1 MTPSRAAHRAAAGE
15 AGRGAA
21 QRQLVGHATGFAEG
35 GDPLELYLK
44 GLADWVRRAGYSVD
58 GKKKVCL
65 WCQRP
70 GGLKTGSLPYVG
82 ALLYCPACEPM
93 YQTCKERR
101 IRVECDENEPETKVH
116 LRDGWDASA
125 CGVGSRTTDIMS
137 KVTCKR
143 CRAWYATNSLPRS
156 VFDFLKGGGK

>member
-1 MTPSRAAHRAAAGE
+1 MPSKAAHRAAAAH
-15 AGRGAA
+15 AGQGAA
-21 QRQLVGHATGFAEG
+21 QRQLGGRSGFAEA
-35 GDPLELYLK
+35 GDPLEMYLK

-93 YQTCKERR
+93 YRTCKDRQVR
-101 IRVECDENEPETKVH
+101 IETEESEPETNVH
-116 LRDGWDASA
+116 LRDAWDVSA
-125 CGVGSRTTDIMS
+125 CGVGQRTSPLMRD
-137 KVTCKR
+137 VTCKR

-156 VFDFLKGGGK
+156 VFDFLRGGK